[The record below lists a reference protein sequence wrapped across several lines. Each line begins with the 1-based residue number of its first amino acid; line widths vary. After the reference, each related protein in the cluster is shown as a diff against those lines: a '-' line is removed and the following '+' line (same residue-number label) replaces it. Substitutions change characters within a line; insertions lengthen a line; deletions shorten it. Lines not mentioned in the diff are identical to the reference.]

1 LRDFSSYSRN
11 VKIRTQ
17 LVIAS
22 FLLSI
27 LPLSAIVGYSYHS
40 SHAAV
45 EAAYRREA
53 ATLTR
58 QMETRLASLRTDLE
72 QRLAEVSALPLHDL
86 GENARSAV
94 VSNVLAEMGD
104 AASIVDSLEIQ
115 PFERPEHPE
124 PPERREP
131 IERAE

>member
-1 LRDFSSYSRN
+1 MKL
-11 VKIRTQ
+11 RTQ
-17 LVIAS
+17 LVIAC

-40 SHAAV
+40 SHEAV

-58 QMETRLASLRTDLE
+58 QMEARLASLRTDLE

-86 GENARSAV
+86 RESTRTAV

-104 AASIVDSLEIQ
+104 AASIVDSFEIQ
-115 PFERPEHPE
+115 PFAVPVNVAAAAPKGAA
-124 PPERREP
+124 
-131 IERAE
+131 RA